1 MRKNVMRKW
10 AVVVLAGIFMVALA
24 GCGTK
29 TEATDQE
36 VPESSAV
43 ENEAGVDD
51 SVTDEKADGEKG
63 SASGAIGAEDESIVL
78 YAETEKYGKYG
89 GLKDFSYSSVNNIL
103 VTDTN
108 LPIYNGDGIE
118 VGYVKGGSSIPI
130 TEYGNCA
137 WSRFK
142 NPIDGTDYDYLY
154 VMKKYVT
161 EGNLIT
167 ITTIDSENIV
177 KEELARRSFDVPAFT
192 SVTDD
197 MEIYEFRIPSAYE
210 NEYTGPNYQVD
221 KYLNQRD
228 STKNENEES
237 IRFYKTYAVI
247 CTEDTDGY
255 IICQI
260 YYKDAI
266 TDEEWKTYRE

>member
-1 MRKNVMRKW
+1 MKKR
-10 AVVVLAGIFMVALA
+10 VLSFLVTGLVIASLA

-29 TEATDQE
+29 ADATEQS
-36 VPESSAV
+36 PESSVVGSEADDSATN
-43 ENEAGVDD
+43 ESIDTREAGGA
-51 SVTDEKADGEKG
+51 E
-63 SASGAIGAEDESIVL
+63 SASNDIGAEDENIVL
-78 YAETEKYGKYG
+78 YAEIAEYGPYG
-89 GLKDFSYSSVNNIL
+89 GLNDFTYNEVNNVL
-103 VTDTN
+103 MTDVD
-108 LPIYNGDGIE
+108 LPVYNGDGIE
-118 VGYVKGGSSIPI
+118 VGYVKSGSSIPI

-167 ITTIDSENIV
+167 ITTIDAENIV